1 VTADAARLVLVT
13 APDAA
18 TAERLAEAL
27 VQERLAACGNVVPGL
42 TSIYRWEGA
51 VQRDSE
57 VLLLLKTT
65 ARCTDA
71 LIRRVT
77 ELHPYEVPEAI
88 ALDVERGFAPYLA
101 WIAGSTAGAE
111 V

>member
-1 VTADAARLVLVT
+1 VSGDAARIVLVT
-13 APDAA
+13 APDSA
-18 TAERLAEAL
+18 TAERLAKAAVE
-27 VQERLAACGNVVPGL
+27 ERLAACGNVVPGL

-51 VQRDSE
+51 VQRDAE
-57 VLLLLKTT
+57 VLLVLKTT

-77 ELHPYEVPEAI
+77 ELHPYEVPEAL
-88 ALDVERGFAPYLA
+88 ALEVEGGYAPYLA